1 MSSRVLILVS
11 YSYLIFLVCLS
22 KHPIQTRNKY
32 NYTLH
37 NFVLPYDNVSRLLT
51 TELVHIELK
60 IWQVLWCR
68 VYFYCWFLLDV
79 ISGSHLPLCVTGWLF
94 YALDSCYVTH
104 FSSLRV
110 LEVYVQCAN
119 KDIGLETVKPYQT
132 SGFRIWSCKSK
143 NNFTLPASQKK
154 NLSFKLQEFALHT
167 KFWSFTD
174 YLWITDFIPHYKLC
188 AKQVQLKSK

>member
-1 MSSRVLILVS
+1 MFVYPNIPFKLEISTIIPYTILCCHTIM
-11 YSYLIFLVCLS
+11 YLDCWQRSWFILNW
-22 KHPIQTRNKY
+22 K
-32 NYTLH
+32 
-37 NFVLPYDNVSRLLT
+37 
-51 TELVHIELK
+51 
-60 IWQVLWCR
+60 WQVLWCR
-68 VYFYCWFLLDV
+68 VYFYCWFLLDI

-94 YALDSCYVTH
+94 YALDSCCYVTH